1 MSTIDD
7 VSGEFHVS
15 TWCAFLS
22 PTRQLVEVARCTRRR
37 IDGVSVTPTSEIMY
51 SLPETIENRIP
62 HKMHI
67 LIDHPGVA
75 DG

>member
-22 PTRQLVEVARCTRRR
+22 PYPAASGSRAVHKASERRCKRFTDVQDVLVARN
-37 IDGVSVTPTSEIMY
+37 D
-51 SLPETIENRIP
+51 
-62 HKMHI
+62 
-67 LIDHPGVA
+67 
-75 DG
+75 